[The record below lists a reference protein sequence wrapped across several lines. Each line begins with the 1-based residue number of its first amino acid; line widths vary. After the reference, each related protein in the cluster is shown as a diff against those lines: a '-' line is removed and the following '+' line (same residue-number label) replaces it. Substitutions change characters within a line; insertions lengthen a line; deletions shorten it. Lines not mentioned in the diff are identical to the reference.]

1 MFCLLNGQTPVSTVE
16 VCLMISKIV
25 ATVLVCVLVQ
35 SNLLAET
42 QPQAQTVTKMQQ
54 VLHKAQEKNKAVK
67 VSLLKK
73 KDGQHKFTGR
83 VVTISDTDFAIND
96 QKSGQT
102 MSIRYEDVQQVS
114 QSGMSTGTIVAI
126 VAVVAGGIILGVIF
140 HELGK
145 D

>member
-1 MFCLLNGQTPVSTVE
+1 MMFKT
-16 VCLMISKIV
+16 V
-25 ATVLVCVLVQ
+25 ATVLVCVVAH
-35 SNLLAET
+35 SNLIAET
-42 QPQAQTVTKMQQ
+42 QSQAQTVAKVQQ
-54 VLHKAQEKNKAVK
+54 VLHKAHEKNKAVK

-73 KDGQHKFTGR
+73 KGGPHKFTGR
-83 VVTISDTDFAIND
+83 VVTISDTDFAISD

-114 QSGMSTGTIVAI
+114 QAGMSTGTII
-126 VAVVAGGIILGVIF
+126 TIGAVVAGGLIVLGVIL

>member
-1 MFCLLNGQTPVSTVE
+1 MFL
-16 VCLMISKIV
+16 KAV
-25 ATVLVCVLVQ
+25 ATVLMCVLVH
-35 SNLLAET
+35 SNLIAET
-42 QPQAQTVTKMQQ
+42 QPQAQTVTKVQQ

-83 VVTISDTDFAIND
+83 VDTISDTDFAIRD

-102 MSIRYEDVQQVS
+102 TSIRYDEVQQVS
-114 QSGMSTGTIVAI
+114 QAGMSTGAIIAI
-126 VAVVAGGIILGVIF
+126 VALVAGGIILGVIF

>member
-1 MFCLLNGQTPVSTVE
+1 MTL
-16 VCLMISKIV
+16 KAV
-25 ATVLVCVLVQ
+25 ATVLVCVLVH
-35 SNLLAET
+35 SNLFAET
-42 QPQAQTVTKMQQ
+42 QSQAQTVTKVQQ

-73 KDGQHKFTGR
+73 KDGQHRFTGR
-83 VVTISDTDFAIND
+83 VVTISDTDFAISD

-114 QSGMSTGTIVAI
+114 QAGMSTGAIIAI
-126 VAVVAGGIILGVIF
+126 VALVAGGIILGVIF

>member
-1 MFCLLNGQTPVSTVE
+1 
-16 VCLMISKIV
+16 MIVKAV
-25 ATVLVCVLVQ
+25 TTVLVCVLVH
-35 SNLLAET
+35 SNLFAET
-42 QPQAQTVTKMQQ
+42 QSQAPTVTKMQQ

-67 VSLLKK
+67 VALRKK

-83 VVTISDTDFAIND
+83 VVTISDTDFAISD

-102 MSIRYEDVQQVS
+102 MSIRYEDVQQVT
-114 QSGMSTGTIVAI
+114 QTGMSTGKIIAI
-126 VAVVAGGIILGVIF
+126 VGVVAGGIILGLIF